1 MIVTTFAEKYYCM
14 KKPLF
19 FVLLCGMIVGCSK
32 QPVENV
38 DQRTRDDL
46 GRMRAFFE
54 QKDSAGI
61 TNAEKAGG
69 SLDSI
74 AQMPGVVI
82 DSATGKLIGLGI
94 HIFNED
100 VYPIKKFEIYSRKKG
115 FVGHLD
121 LSDCQD
127 FVFLDVYRNKI
138 SSVDLHNMPSIRIVG
153 LQDNC
158 IDSIDASEMPA
169 CQGIDIGLNQLRTID
184 VSHNP
189 ELVEFYI
196 HYNNVKDVDLSHN
209 PKLRYFYCYNN
220 RVEQLDVTKNPNLI
234 HLDCTNNPL
243 RWVKAWAPKTDG
255 QQPLSLS
262 AEDGGYVGLKFNPVY
277 TPDWKETG
285 EWQQSYH
292 AYPLEGYAFDGWYSS
307 ADKLSSDSIWID
319 EYGTSRELTAKFVKC
334 QK

>member
-1 MIVTTFAEKYYCM
+1 MLEKQIIM
-14 KKPLF
+14 RKILST
-19 FVLLCGMIVGCSK
+19 VLMCGAFIACTSNQNDNN
-32 QPVENV
+32 QPR
-38 DQRTRDDL
+38 QRDDM
-46 GRMRAFFE
+46 GRIRAFFA
-54 QKDSAGI
+54 QTDSAGV

-69 SLDSI
+69 SLDSL
-74 AQMPGVVI
+74 AQIPGVVI
-82 DSATGKLIGLGI
+82 DSATGKFIGLGI
-94 HIFNED
+94 HIYNED
-100 VYPIKKFEIYSRKKG
+100 IYPIKKFEIYSRKKG

-127 FVFLDVYRNKI
+127 FTFLDVYRNKI
-138 SSVDLHNMPSIRIVG
+138 TSVDLHNMPSMRIVG
-153 LQDNC
+153 LQNNC
-158 IDSIDASEMPA
+158 IDSIDASELPA

-189 ELVEFYI
+189 ELVELYI
-196 HYNNVKDVDLSHN
+196 HYNNVKDVDLTHN

-220 RVEQLDVTKNPNLI
+220 RVEQLDVTANPNLI

-255 QQPLSLS
+255 QKPLSLT

-292 AYPLEGYAFDGWYSS
+292 AYPLEGFAFDGWYSAQGKES
-307 ADKLSSDSIWID
+307 ADSIWVD